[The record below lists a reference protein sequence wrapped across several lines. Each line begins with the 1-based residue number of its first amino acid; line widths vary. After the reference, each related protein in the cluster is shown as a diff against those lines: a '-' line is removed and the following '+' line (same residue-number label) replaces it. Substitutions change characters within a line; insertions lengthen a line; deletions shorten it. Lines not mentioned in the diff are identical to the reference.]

1 MQFECQHDV
10 NVSLSYILP
19 FFFLFFGL
27 PVLKHLTHHSHKL
40 FTVCPPF
47 GPFMNKCATYLHA
60 SEKSHC
66 KLRPPRP
73 NCTCEN
79 RHTHTC
85 RAHLYPVNFSSSL
98 MPTCPLS
105 FLLPL
110 KMSYHCLHLAETGC
124 SRKIKKN
131 VPKVLG
137 YSMNYYLRLK

>member
-10 NVSLSYILP
+10 NVSLSFILP
-19 FFFLFFGL
+19 FLFLFL
-27 PVLKHLTHHSHKL
+27 VYLSSSILHITATNCLKFVPRLGSL
-40 FTVCPPF
+40 WISSI
-47 GPFMNKCATYLHA
+47 ATYLHA
-60 SEKSHC
+60 SEESHC

-79 RHTHTC
+79 WHTHTC

-98 MPTCPLS
+98 TPTCPLS

-124 SRKIKKN
+124 SRKIKKSA
-131 VPKVLG
+131 K
-137 YSMNYYLRLK
+137 SARL